1 MTKKSFKDIIK
12 SARTKKNLS
21 QEELAFK
28 LSVPVVNVKNW
39 EKGKNLPTT
48 KVMPLLLKELDLLD
62 LKDEYMSKRS
72 GRPRRIDDVL
82 LVNNLEREI
91 RIRKQLALIPINVF
105 ELRLKLGLNQSEFA
119 SKIGLSGN
127 NYCHYESGD
136 RQFPLGVLLSI
147 CEECNVKL
155 DDLIDSRG
163 R

>member
-1 MTKKSFKDIIK
+1 MSEKSFKDIIK

-21 QEELAFK
+21 QEELAFR

-48 KVMPLLLKELDLLD
+48 KVMPLLLKELDLLH
-62 LKDEYMSKRS
+62 LKDEYISKRS
-72 GRPRRIDDVL
+72 GRPRRIDDIL

-105 ELRLKLGLNQSEFA
+105 ELRLKLRLNQSEFA

-127 NYCHYESGD
+127 SYCHYESGD

-147 CEECNVKL
+147 CEEFNVKL
-155 DDLIDSRG
+155 DDLIDSKG

>member
-1 MTKKSFKDIIK
+1 MSEKSFKDIIK

-21 QEELAFK
+21 QEELAFR

-48 KVMPLLLKELDLLD
+48 KVMPLLLKELDLLH

-72 GRPRRIDDVL
+72 GRPRRIDDIL

-105 ELRLKLGLNQSEFA
+105 ELRLKLRLNQSEFA

-127 NYCHYESGD
+127 SYCHYESGD

-147 CEECNVKL
+147 CEEFNVKL
-155 DDLIDSRG
+155 DDLIDSKG

>member
-1 MTKKSFKDIIK
+1 MSEKSFKDIIK

-21 QEELAFK
+21 QEELAFR
-28 LSVPVVNVKNW
+28 LSVPVMNVKNW

-48 KVMPLLLKELDLLD
+48 KVMPLLLKELDLLH

-72 GRPRRIDDVL
+72 GRPRRIDDIL

-105 ELRLKLGLNQSEFA
+105 ELRLKLRLNQSEFA

-127 NYCHYESGD
+127 SYCHYESGD

-147 CEECNVKL
+147 CEEFNVKL
-155 DDLIDSRG
+155 DDLIDSKG

>member
-1 MTKKSFKDIIK
+1 MSKKSFKEIIK
-12 SARTKKNLS
+12 SARNKKNLS

-28 LSVPVVNVKNW
+28 LSIPVVNVKNW
-39 EKGKNLPTT
+39 ENGKNL
-48 KVMPLLLKELDLLD
+48 PLLLKELDLLH
-62 LKDEYMSKRS
+62 LKDEYMSKKS
-72 GRPRRIDDVL
+72 GRPRRVDDIL

-147 CEECNVKL
+147 CEEFNVKL
-155 DDLIDSRG
+155 DDLIDSKG